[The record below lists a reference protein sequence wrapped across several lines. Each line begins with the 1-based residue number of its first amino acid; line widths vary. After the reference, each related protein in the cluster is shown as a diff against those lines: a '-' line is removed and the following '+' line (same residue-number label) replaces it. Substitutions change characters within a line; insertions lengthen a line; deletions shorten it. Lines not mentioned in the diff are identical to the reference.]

1 MNIRRANEYEIN
13 HLLQLSLSLTD
24 ELSAGYMK
32 SNLNMTYD
40 MVSKVLSNGG
50 YYLLAHNGWE
60 VMGWIL
66 LGFDQNFYQN
76 KPIGFLYELYVFPNY
91 RKNGVGKVLMKEA
104 MDQIKKAGMQSV
116 QLNVFA
122 GNSAKKMYD
131 KLGFKDVTTLME
143 KEL

>member
-104 MDQIKKAGMQSV
+104 MVQIKKAGMQSV

>member
-1 MNIRRANEYEIN
+1 MIIRRANENEIKQ
-13 HLLQLSLSLTD
+13 LLQWSIPLTE

-32 SNLNMTYD
+32 SNVQMTND

-50 YYLLAHNGWE
+50 YYLVAQHGWDI
-60 VMGWIL
+60 MGWVL
-66 LGFDQNFYQN
+66 VGFDLNFYKN
-76 KPIGFLYELYVFPNY
+76 TPIGFLYELYVFPSY

-104 MDQIKKAGMQSV
+104 VDQLKTAGMKFV

-122 GNSAKKMYD
+122 GNSAKEMYE